1 MNKLDENFQQK
12 KRAHAK
18 LLTLQS
24 KVYESFLAMEQAA
37 FSDSELTR
45 KHKELIAIGISVVID
60 CEPCMEWHIEHAA
73 QAGAT
78 MREVLNAVEVGM
90 SMGGGPA
97 VVSACFALG
106 IVDLIFESEEM
117 TSG

>member
-1 MNKLDENFQQK
+1 MNNLDENVQQK
-12 KRAHAK
+12 KRAHAM
-18 LLTLQS
+18 LQNLQS

-37 FSDSELTR
+37 FNDGALTR

-97 VVSACFALG
+97 VVSACYALG
-106 IVDLIFESEEM
+106 IMELVFEPEAM
-117 TSG
+117 TNG